1 MGKRKKLPVGIE
13 NFSEFQNSDFYYVD
27 KTGLIEMLLNNWG
40 KVNLF
45 TRPRRFGKSL
55 NMSMLRHFF
64 EVGTNPSL
72 FDGLSISNNQEMCQE
87 YMGKYP
93 VVSISLK
100 GVDASSF
107 ENAQKYLARII
118 SEEANRLHFLE
129 NSENLTANDKS
140 LFQELANYRMSDDT
154 RIYSLRD
161 LTRLLEKHYGQK
173 VIVLIDEYDVPLAK
187 ANENGYYDEMVL
199 LIRNLLGN
207 ALKTNDSLKFAVLT
221 GCLRIAKE
229 SIFTGLNNFKVR
241 SITDTAFDEYFGFT
255 DNEVKEMLHYYQ
267 LDDHYDSVREW
278 YDGYRFGDE
287 DVYCPWDVI
296 NYCSDHLSNPSAT
309 PKNYWMNT
317 SGNDVINHFIDSLDR
332 NGQLTRT
339 ELENLVN
346 GGTVQKEICEELTY
360 RELYSTIDNL
370 WSTLFM
376 TGYLTQRGTPDGNLY
391 ELAIPNRE
399 VRNIIIS
406 RIMTRFKEDVKKDGE
421 MVRNFC
427 DALLEGKPEEVEQLF
442 REYMKK
448 TISVRDTFVKKPLKE
463 NFYHGILLGILGFK
477 DGWMVRS
484 NRESGNGFSDIMI
497 RIDDS
502 DTGII
507 IEVKYD
513 EKGNPE
519 EECRKALRQI
529 DDTGYTEA
537 LHQEDIHKIIK
548 YGIACRRKDCRVM
561 MKIENQ

>member
-1 MGKRKKLPVGIE
+1 
-13 NFSEFQNSDFYYVD
+13 
-27 KTGLIEMLLNNWG
+27 
-40 KVNLF
+40 
-45 TRPRRFGKSL
+45 
-55 NMSMLRHFF
+55 
-64 EVGTNPSL
+64 
-72 FDGLSISNNQEMCQE
+72 
-87 YMGKYP
+87 
-93 VVSISLK
+93 
-100 GVDASSF
+100 
-107 ENAQKYLARII
+107 
-118 SEEANRLHFLE
+118 
-129 NSENLTANDKS
+129 
-140 LFQELANYRMSDDT
+140 
-154 RIYSLRD
+154 
-161 LTRLLEKHYGQK
+161 
-173 VIVLIDEYDVPLAK
+173 
-187 ANENGYYDEMVL
+187 
-199 LIRNLLGN
+199 
-207 ALKTNDSLKFAVLT
+207 
-221 GCLRIAKE
+221 
-229 SIFTGLNNFKVR
+229 
-241 SITDTAFDEYFGFT
+241 
-255 DNEVKEMLHYYQ
+255 MLHYYQ

-427 DALLEGKPEEVEQLF
+427 DALLEGKPEELEQLF

-519 EECRKALRQI
+519 TECRKALRQI

>member
-1 MGKRKKLPVGIE
+1 MKKKMLPIGIE
-13 NFSEFQNSDFYYVD
+13 NFVKIRENNFYYVD

-40 KVNLF
+40 EVNLF

-64 EVGTNPSL
+64 EIGTDPSL
-72 FDGLSISNNQEMCQE
+72 FNGLAISNNQELCRE
-87 YMGKYP
+87 FMGKYP

-100 GVDASSF
+100 GVDASNFSD
-107 ENAQKYLARII
+107 AQKYLARII

-129 NSENLTANDKS
+129 NSDKLTANDKS
-140 LFQELANYRMSDDT
+140 LFRELADYRMSDSAQ
-154 RIYSLRD
+154 IYSLRD

-199 LIRNLLGN
+199 LIRNLFGN

-229 SIFTGLNNFKVR
+229 SIFTGLNNFNVY
-241 SITDTAFDEYFGFT
+241 SITNIDFDEYFGFT
-255 DNEVKEMLHYYQ
+255 DAEVREMLQYYG
-267 LDDHYDSVREW
+267 LDDHYDTVKEW
-278 YDGYRFGDE
+278 YDGYRFGNSE
-287 DVYCPWDVI
+287 VYCPWDVI
-296 NYCSDHLSNPSAT
+296 NYCKEHLSNPSAA

-317 SGNDVINHFIDSLDR
+317 SGNDVINHLIDGMDQD
-332 NGQLTRT
+332 GQLTKG
-339 ELENLVN
+339 ELELLVN
-346 GGTVQKEICEELTY
+346 GGTIQKEICEELTY

-370 WSTLFM
+370 WSTLLM
-376 TGYLTQRGTPDGNLY
+376 TGYLTSRGTPDGSLY

-406 RIMTRFKEDVKKDGE
+406 RILTRFKEDVRKDGE
-421 MVRNFC
+421 TVGKFC
-427 DALLEGKPEEVEQLF
+427 DALYAGRPEEVEQLF
-442 REYMKK
+442 REYMAR

-463 NFYHGILLGILGFK
+463 NFYHGILLGILSFK
-477 DGWMVRS
+477 GGWMVRS

-507 IEVKYD
+507 IEVKYSESND
-513 EKGNPE
+513 LEA
-519 EECRKALRQI
+519 ECQKALRQI
-529 DDTGYTEA
+529 EDTGYTEA
-537 LHQEDIHKIIK
+537 LHQEDVHKILK

-561 MKIENQ
+561 MEPEN